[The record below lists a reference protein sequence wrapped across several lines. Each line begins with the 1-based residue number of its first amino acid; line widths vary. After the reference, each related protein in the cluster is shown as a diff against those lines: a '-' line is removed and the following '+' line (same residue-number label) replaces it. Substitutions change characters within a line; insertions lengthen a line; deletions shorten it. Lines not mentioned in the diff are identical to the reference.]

1 MADGPVPLTDVR
13 ELSRLAYGFM
23 ASKVLF
29 AALDL
34 ELFGHLAATSAELGE
49 LVEKTGI
56 PANRLATLVAAL
68 ISLGLVTEANG
79 RLANSPA
86 AQRYLV
92 RSAPEFFGDYY
103 RLQIDKQVYPSFLHL
118 SDGLAGRPVESV
130 YQLIQDPIQAEI
142 FSSSQHQAS
151 MGPAVVV
158 SRLVDFGGRQK
169 LLDVA
174 GGTGAFSIRLC
185 RQNPDLRAIIID
197 FPSVIEVA
205 RRFVDE
211 AGLAERIE
219 FVAGNA
225 LQVSWPDEQDVVL
238 MSYLLSAVGGD
249 ELERLLDLATA
260 ALAPGGM
267 VLIHDFMLDAHRRGP
282 RESALWLV
290 SNLTGRP
297 DTISFSDDEIG
308 DRLRARGFAD
318 VRSMPLIPS
327 ITKLVTATGAG
338 TQEHAAQ

>member
-23 ASKVLF
+23 ASKALF

-34 ELFGHLAATSAELGE
+34 ELFGHLAAAPAELGE

-68 ISLGLVTEANG
+68 IALGLVTEANG

-103 RLQIDKQVYPSFLHL
+103 RLQIDKQVYPTFLHL
-118 SDGLAGRPVESV
+118 SDGLAGRQVESV
-130 YQLIQDPIQAEI
+130 YQLIQDPVEAEI

-158 SRLVDFGGRQK
+158 SRLVDFGGRRK

-174 GGTGAFSIRLC
+174 GGTGAFSIQLC
-185 RQNPDLRAIIID
+185 RQNPDLRATIID

-205 RRFVDE
+205 RRFVGE
-211 AGLAERIE
+211 TGLAERIE
-219 FVAGNA
+219 FVSGNA

-238 MSYLLSAVGGD
+238 MSYLLSAVSGD

-267 VLIHDFMLDAHRRGP
+267 ILIHDFMLDPNRRGP

-290 SNLTGRP
+290 SNLAGRP
-297 DTISFSDDEIG
+297 DTISFSDAEIG
-308 DRLRARGFAD
+308 DRLRARGFVD
-318 VRSMPLIPS
+318 VSSKPLIPS
-327 ITKLVTATGAG
+327 ITKLVMATGASAQG
-338 TQEHAAQ
+338 HAAL

>member
-1 MADGPVPLTDVR
+1 MADEPVPLTDVR

-23 ASKVLF
+23 ASKALF

-34 ELFGHLAATSAELGE
+34 DLFGHLAAAPTELGE
-49 LVEKTGI
+49 LVEKTGV

-68 ISLGLVTEANG
+68 IALGLVTEANG

-92 RSAPEFFGDYY
+92 RSSPEFFGDYY
-103 RLQIDKQVYPSFLHL
+103 RLQIDKQIYPSFLHL
-118 SDGLAGRPVESV
+118 SDGLAGRPVESI
-130 YQLIQDPIQAEI
+130 YELIQDPVEAEI
-142 FSSSQHQAS
+142 FSSSQHLAS
-151 MGPAVVV
+151 MGSAVLV
-158 SRLVDFGGRQK
+158 SRLVDFAGRRK

-174 GGTGAFSIRLC
+174 GGSGAFSIRFC
-185 RQNPDLRAIIID
+185 RQHRDLRATIID

-205 RRFVDE
+205 RRFVGE
-211 AGLAERIE
+211 AGLAERID

-225 LQVSWPDEQDVVL
+225 LEMSWPHEQDVVL
-238 MSYLLSAVGGD
+238 MSYLLSAVSGD

-267 VLIHDFMLDAHRRGP
+267 ILIHDFMLDANRRGP

-290 SNLTGRP
+290 SYLAGRP

-308 DRLRARGFAD
+308 DRLLARGFVD

-327 ITKLVTATGAG
+327 ITKLVAATGAG
-338 TQEHAAQ
+338 TRANSAT